1 MTMIAYN
8 MMYVY
13 VHLIA
18 YNMMYVY
25 VHLNAYNMM
34 YVGGE
39 VKSHGNSV
47 GLLYTNE

>member
-13 VHLIA
+13 A
-18 YNMMYVY
+18 YVR
-25 VHLNAYNMM
+25 
-34 YVGGE
+34 VGE
-39 VKSHGNSV
+39 ANEMKLHGNSV

>member
-1 MTMIAYN
+1 MR
-8 MMYVY
+8 MYVY
-13 VHLIA
+13 A
-18 YNMMYVY
+18 YVCVCVCMCMRMYVY
-25 VHLNAYNMM
+25 AYNMM